1 VGPHNH
7 PPELPLRQAGFEVP
21 PNGNSAARP
30 LFVGP
35 ARRGLSAFT
44 VLAIVLAATP
54 VISQYRQQRPAAK
67 ADPGLVGLPIFSSDG
82 KEIGRVLA
90 TGIDD
95 DDQAV
100 LVAEIARSLGIGAD
114 AVAIPT
120 DMFVRKGNRIELTI
134 TDAEVRD
141 RLARAKHER

>member
-1 VGPHNH
+1 MPR
-7 PPELPLRQAGFEVP
+7 LI
-21 PNGNSAARP
+21 SA
-30 LFVGP
+30 LI
-35 ARRGLSAFT
+35 

-67 ADPGLVGLPIFSSDG
+67 ADRGLVGLPIFSSDG
-82 KEIGRVLA
+82 KEIGKVLA

-100 LVAEIARSLGIGAD
+100 LVAEIARPLGIGAD

-120 DMFVRKGNRIELTI
+120 DMFVRKANRIELTI